1 MKVGVI
7 GLGDMG
13 SGLAKNLI
21 ANGYETA
28 GYDLSAERMAA
39 FSALGGHAKTNPA
52 EVGAHADIVYVM
64 VMNGAQAHDVV
75 MGDDGLARTMAKGGI
90 IILTATIKPSEVR
103 ALATA
108 MKDTGL
114 ELIDSPVSGG
124 FPGAQNGT
132 LTMMAAAPDALMQRA
147 KPAMQAVSSTIHHV
161 GSKAGDGQVMKSCLQ
176 SIIGAAFSA
185 TFEAAALAAKAGVPG
200 QVLYDVI
207 STSGAGCGVI
217 NTALEYIIDRKFTG
231 TGSSITTMHKDLTI
245 SLDMAEELGVP
256 LFTASTAMQIFHMGK
271 AKYPEGDN
279 WICTKLME
287 EAVGAELHR

>member
-1 MKVGVI
+1 MKAGVI

-132 LTMMAAAPDALMQRA
+132 LTMMAAAPDALMQKA